1 MWNQKIIIM
10 AKKDEIQG
18 VQCENADFEIMRRQL
33 ARLEKMLTDK
43 FTEVNDRIGNIQ
55 VPPPAFPTP
64 SEPQQPQ
71 PIEISLPDNIATR
84 EDIHALSGMVQ
95 TLNGTV
101 SLVMK
106 SLAEMQKAFSA
117 MPRPDVEAIVQEAVE
132 KTADETARKVVE
144 ELTPK
149 IDDSTDKA
157 IRLGAVKNTGISF
170 DDAASIHQT
179 LKETN
184 KKIDLQKDYARL
196 RKINRNLVIAVLV
209 LFDIACLLGWGANK
223 LWKERNEL
231 MRIEWLYRS
240 VRSRING
247 SYSEHINGLE
257 KEILSGT
264 DEQRDSIKTET
275 VRREETGIPFLNF
288 QPHDDWK
295 PEPPKSKQEPL
306 RPKDEEIERIP
317 LPHQRER
324 RLTPGEIQAIKD
336 MRASPNIPEDAKPEL
351 PESYA

>member
-1 MWNQKIIIM
+1 M

-55 VPPPAFPTP
+55 VQTPAFPPPA
-64 SEPQQPQ
+64 ELQQ
-71 PIEISLPDNIATR
+71 PIEVSLPDNIASR
-84 EDIHALSGMVQ
+84 EDIRTLSGVIQ

-106 SLAEMQKAFSA
+106 SLAEIQKAFAA
-117 MPRPDVEAIVQEAVE
+117 MPRPDVEAVATDAAMKAAQA
-132 KTADETARKVVE
+132 TADKVVSD
-144 ELTPK
+144 LTPK
-149 IDDSTDKA
+149 IDNSADKA
-157 IRLGAVKNTGISF
+157 VRLGAVKTTGISF

-179 LKETN
+179 MKEMN
-184 KKIDLQKDYARL
+184 KKIDVQKDYARL
-196 RKINRNLVIAVLV
+196 RKVNRNLVIVIMV

-223 LWKERNEL
+223 LWKERKEL
-231 MRIEWLYRS
+231 MRVEWLYRS
-240 VRSRING
+240 VRSSING
-247 SYSEHINGLE
+247 SYTEYITGME
-257 KEILSGT
+257 KKILSGT

-275 VRREETGIPFLNF
+275 VNREETGIPFHNF

-295 PEPPKSKQEPL
+295 PEPPK
-306 RPKDEEIERIP
+306 PKTKKPNPKKEAEIDRFP

-324 RLTPGEIQAIKD
+324 RLTPGEIQAIKN
-336 MRASPNIPEDAKPEL
+336 MRADPNIPEDAKPEL
-351 PESYA
+351 PEGYE